1 MYEVSHIGKTIILI
15 GVVLAVIGGLILLLG
30 KLPGWGEAFKWIGK
44 LPGDIYVHREH
55 FTFYF
60 PLTTGI
66 VISVALSLILIVLST
81 LLKR

>member
-1 MYEVSHIGKTIILI
+1 MSELSHIGKTIILI
-15 GVVLAVIGGLILLLG
+15 GLVLAVIGGLIILLG
-30 KLPGWGEAFKWIGK
+30 KLPRWVEAFRWIGK
-44 LPGDIYVHREH
+44 LPGDIYVQREH

-60 PLTTGI
+60 PLTTSI